1 MYGIRLQEITNKIK
15 WNLGNLDSY
24 NSQGMTMY
32 ILCASYVMKN
42 VIYHFAF
49 LPSKKKC
56 YKFTIYRILDTVMYI
71 YSYALNVVEKV
82 SSSLH
87 LELFHKKC
95 EENIYI
101 YIYLK
106 RLLCLFRY
114 LNKPFTN
121 VEHIQGKDLPKRI
134 EQLIFYFMAL
144 IFVIYEKR

>member
-1 MYGIRLQEITNKIK
+1 MQ
-15 WNLGNLDSY
+15 NLSNLDSY

-42 VIYHFAF
+42 VIFHFAF

-95 EENIYI
+95 EENIYV

-121 VEHIQGKDLPKRI
+121 VEHI
-134 EQLIFYFMAL
+134 
-144 IFVIYEKR
+144 

>member
-1 MYGIRLQEITNKIK
+1 
-15 WNLGNLDSY
+15 
-24 NSQGMTMY
+24 MTMY

-42 VIYHFAF
+42 VIFHFAF

-56 YKFTIYRILDTVMYI
+56 YKFTIYRILDTVMYIYIYIYI

-101 YIYLK
+101 HKFK

-121 VEHIQGKDLPKRI
+121 VEHTKGKDLPKRKV
-134 EQLIFYFMAL
+134 QLIFYFITL
-144 IFVIYEKR
+144 ISAIYERR

>member
-1 MYGIRLQEITNKIK
+1 
-15 WNLGNLDSY
+15 
-24 NSQGMTMY
+24 MTMY

-95 EENIYI
+95 EENIYT
-101 YIYLK
+101 YIQKAAL
-106 RLLCLFRY
+106 
-114 LNKPFTN
+114 P
-121 VEHIQGKDLPKRI
+121 IQISK
-134 EQLIFYFMAL
+134 
-144 IFVIYEKR
+144 